1 MIPNPSKYRTLM
13 DLKCC
18 RSLQVALHLLFLVLE
33 TSHLCT
39 SSQSKVDTSAF
50 HPQAPL
56 SLNPFLQIFLFPFP
70 VCFNTRAAVSG
81 QTPVLPND
89 ISSKVPRDGSGN
101 ELSSNRHQLSRFF
114 QAVLAA
120 VRRGTCLKHRCH
132 PISTSA
138 HCPGLRSGRLT
149 ARLCKAKSHF

>member
-1 MIPNPSKYRTLM
+1 M

-18 RSLQVALHLLFLVLE
+18 RSRQIALHLLFLVLE
-33 TSHLCT
+33 TPCLCT

-56 SLNPFLQIFLFPFP
+56 SLKLFLQIPA
-70 VCFNTRAAVSG
+70 CFNARAAVLRQS
-81 QTPVLPND
+81 PVLPND
-89 ISSKVPRDGSGN
+89 ISSKAPRDCSGN

-120 VRRGTCLKHRCH
+120 SRRGTCLKHRSLSPSSYLCTL
-132 PISTSA
+132 P
-138 HCPGLRSGRLT
+138 RSQAGEANSQTL
-149 ARLCKAKSHF
+149 

>member
-1 MIPNPSKYRTLM
+1 MIPNLSKYRTLM

-56 SLNPFLQIFLFPFP
+56 SLNLFLQIPA
-70 VCFNTRAAVSG
+70 CFNARAAVSG

-120 VRRGTCLKHRCH
+120 SRRGTCLKHRCH
-132 PISTSA
+132 PIPTSA